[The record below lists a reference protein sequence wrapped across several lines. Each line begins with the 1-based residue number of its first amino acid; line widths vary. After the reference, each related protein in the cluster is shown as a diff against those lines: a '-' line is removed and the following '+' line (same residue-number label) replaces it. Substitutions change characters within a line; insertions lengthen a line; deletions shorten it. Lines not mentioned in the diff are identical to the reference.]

1 MREIKFRGWERD
13 LKVMVYE
20 HELCGHTEYA
30 CNSVRAVNIILN
42 EDDMGYEYMQYTGMK
57 DKNDKKI
64 YEGDIVE
71 FEDRESKA
79 FVLGKVMFNFGQW
92 SVRYLDENMGT
103 NLSGI
108 PKKEIEVVG
117 NIYEGV
123 NGNA

>member
-1 MREIKFRGWERD
+1 MRDMKFRGWERD

-20 HELCGHTEYA
+20 HELCGHTEYT
-30 CNSVRAVNIILN
+30 CNPVRAVNIILN
-42 EDDMGYEYMQYTGMK
+42 EDDMGYEYMLYTGMK
-57 DKNDKKI
+57 DKNDKEI

-79 FVLGKVMFNFGQW
+79 FVLGQVMFNLGQW
-92 SVRYLDENMGT
+92 SVRYLDENIGT

-123 NGNA
+123 E

>member
-42 EDDMGYEYMQYTGMK
+42 EDDMGYEYMQYTGYT
-57 DKNDKKI
+57 DSRGQEI
-64 YEGDIVE
+64 YEGDIVRYNKGECIVE
-71 FEDRESKA
+71 FDFAKFILVKEGDDEFIDELHSA
-79 FVLGKVMFNFGQW
+79 LTYSNDGEFVVF
-92 SVRYLDENMGT
+92 
-103 NLSGI
+103 
-108 PKKEIEVVG
+108 G

-123 NGNA
+123 E